1 MSDTFFSL
9 VAASGEQSTLNLQGE
24 WTVNNITTIEHQL
37 NALNKSLP
45 TRLAINS
52 HNIEHLDTVGI
63 WLLLR
68 WKKACEQKNIQIDLN
83 GFPDKYKGMVERV
96 QNAYTKEMPPVPA
109 LAGPVKR
116 AIIHLGK
123 ACVEVIQ
130 QNVALITF
138 LGLTL
143 NTFFSTALKPKQWK
157 VAELTRH
164 IEETG
169 INAMPIV
176 SLGAF
181 LISVVLAYQGA
192 FQLQKFGAD
201 IYTVDLISISILRE
215 MGVLLTAIL
224 VAGRSGSAFAAELG
238 MMQVNEEIDA
248 LRTLGLSP
256 FNVLVLPRMM
266 GLMISLPLLAF
277 LADIMGLLGGIVMT
291 YMLMDITFVQF
302 VTRLQEAVEFSTY
315 WVGIVKAPFFA
326 IIISLVGCI
335 RGMQATG
342 SAEKVGQLTT
352 RAVVESIF
360 LVVLM
365 DAVFSILFTKW
376 GV

>member
-1 MSDTFFSL
+1 MSFTFL
-9 VAASGEQSTLNLQGE
+9 TLTTANQENTLSLQGD
-24 WTVNNITTIEHQL
+24 WTVDNVTEIERQL
-37 NALNKSLP
+37 AALNRKLP
-45 TRLAINS
+45 NKLTVQPDKITQF
-52 HNIEHLDTVGI
+52 DTVGI

-68 WKKACEQKNIQIDLN
+68 WAKACEKNKILVDLN
-83 GFPDKYKGMVERV
+83 DFPSEYRGMVERV
-96 QNAYTKEMPPVPA
+96 QSAFAKESPPKPA
-109 LAGPVKR
+109 PNGPVKQM
-116 AIIHLGK
+116 ITHLGE
-123 ACVEVIQ
+123 ACVGIVR
-130 QNVALITF
+130 QNMQLIAF

-143 NTFFSTALKPKQWK
+143 VTFFSTVLRPKQWK
-157 VAELTRH
+157 IAELTRH

-169 INAMPIV
+169 INAIPIV
-176 SLGAF
+176 SVGAF

-201 IYTVDLISISILRE
+201 IYTVDLISIAILRE

-256 FNVLVLPRMM
+256 FRVLVLPRMM
-266 GLMISLPLLAF
+266 ALVIALPLLAF
-277 LADIMGLLGGIVMT
+277 LADMMGLLGGAAMV
-291 YMLMDITFVQF
+291 YFLMDISWIQF
-302 VTRLQEAVEFSTY
+302 VTRLQEAIVFSTF

-326 IIISLVGCI
+326 IIIALVGCI

-352 RAVVESIF
+352 KAVVESIF

-376 GV
+376 DV